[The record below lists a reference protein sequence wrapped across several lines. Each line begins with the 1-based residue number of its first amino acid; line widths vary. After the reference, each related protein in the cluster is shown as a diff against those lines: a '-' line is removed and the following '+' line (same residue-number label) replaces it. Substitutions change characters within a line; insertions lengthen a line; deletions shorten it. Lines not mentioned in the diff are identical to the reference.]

1 MATAQYV
8 NRLFSEV
15 TCSICLDF
23 FQEPVALE
31 CEHNFCRLCISRSW
45 EQGNAFY
52 SCPECREEFREKK
65 LKPNRMLANI
75 VEGVREL
82 KLQPHQGHP
91 AFYCQRHEER
101 RKLFCQD
108 CQGAICVV
116 CSCAKEHQGH
126 SFIPVEE
133 AAVIYKEKLEQAI
146 GFLESQKEQA
156 CQSQNQEEAK
166 ICVIKEQGTQLKE
179 RVEADLDTIYQFLDA
194 KKQEL
199 ESKIEQEVCRT
210 IEPLKENLA
219 KIQKETS
226 TMEEAILDV
235 RLQLSFTE
243 PLELLQDVKLLLE
256 RCKQEHAK
264 PVDFLTVLRADSII
278 TPFRYVEIWNELKAF
293 VPAREFLQLD
303 PKTAHPRLVLS
314 EDLTN
319 VIDGEKRRDCFL
331 ISHRFNHWLCVL
343 ASSGFLSGQ
352 HYWDIELGNNTACV
366 IGVASVSADRQITKE
381 LTPQEGYWVIEMVN
395 GSLVNLNGPGA
406 KYLPLRRKPRTIR
419 VYLNY
424 EEGQLSFY
432 DAHDLYTIYTIRDK
446 FTEKLYPLFNPHN
459 KKEGNSEPLYLR
471 NSVGCSD

>member
-45 EQGNAFY
+45 EQGSAFY

-82 KLQPHQGHP
+82 KLQPRQGHP

-101 RKLFCQD
+101 RKLFCLD

-116 CSCAKEHQGH
+116 CSCAKEHRGH

-133 AAVIYKEKLEQAI
+133 AAILYKGKLERAI
-146 GFLESQKEQA
+146 DFLQSQKEQA
-156 CQSQNQEEAK
+156 CQSQSREEAK
-166 ICVIKEQGTQLKE
+166 ICQIKEQGKLLKE
-179 RVEADLDTIYQFLDA
+179 QAEAELVTIYQFLDA

-199 ESKIEQEVCRT
+199 ESKIEQEMCQT
-210 IEPLKENLA
+210 IEPLQENLE
-219 KIQKETS
+219 KIRQETS
-226 TMEEAILDV
+226 TIEQAILDLRV
-235 RLQLSFTE
+235 QLSFTE
-243 PLELLQDVKLLLE
+243 PLELLQDIKLLLE
-256 RCKQEHAK
+256 RCKQEHIK
-264 PVDFLTVLRADSII
+264 PADVPTELCTDSII
-278 TPFRYVEIWNELKAF
+278 TPFRYVKIWDELKAF
-293 VPAREFLQLD
+293 VPAREFLKLD
-303 PKTAHPRLVLS
+303 PKTAHPRLILS
-314 EDLTN
+314 EDLVS
-319 VIDGEKRRDCFL
+319 VIDGEKRRDCSL
-331 ISHRFNHWLCVL
+331 MSHRFNHWLCVL
-343 ASSGFLSGQ
+343 ASSGFLSGR
-352 HYWDIELGNNTACV
+352 HYWDVELGNNTACV
-366 IGVASVSADRQITKE
+366 IGVASGSADRLITKQ
-381 LTPQEGYWVIEMVN
+381 LTPKDGYWVIEMLN
-395 GSLVNLNGPGA
+395 GNLVNVNAPGA
-406 KYLPLRRKPRTIR
+406 RTLPLHRKPRTIR

-432 DAHDLYTIYTIRDK
+432 DAHDLCPIYTMHDK

-459 KKEGNSEPLYLR
+459 KKEGNSEPLCLH
-471 NSVGCSD
+471 NPTGC